1 MCWNGVTLT
10 HKIGLTILAIIFF
23 DYMYDRLQTTNNE
36 SKDENDLIDL
46 TLKPRNILTQNLLV
60 ILGFTPWKKEEK

>member
-46 TLKPRNILTQNLLV
+46 TLKPRNILTQ
-60 ILGFTPWKKEEK
+60 TYW